1 MEYLNSTEQLIQMT
15 LEWQRTA
22 RHSLKTFEITYP
34 NFRVLRALKH
44 DGNKLSQK
52 ELAEVLQM
60 DSMSLSTMLRNLE
73 RMRLIIR
80 NESISDT
87 RKKIIQLTPLG
98 YERIS
103 LAEQFLEH
111 EAKLFFE
118 SFNIF
123 GLQLIDI
130 LNKTY

>member
-34 NFRVLRALKH
+34 NFRVLRALKY